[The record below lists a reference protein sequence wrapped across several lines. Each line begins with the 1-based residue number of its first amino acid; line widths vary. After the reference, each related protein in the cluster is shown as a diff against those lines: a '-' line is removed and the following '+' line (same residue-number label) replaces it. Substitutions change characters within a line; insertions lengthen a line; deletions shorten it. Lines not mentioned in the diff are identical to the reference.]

1 MGPGRRTVSDVFITI
16 FSPETAGA
24 SLRLA
29 SELRAAGLNVETALE
44 PGDKLGRQLKYAD
57 ARGVPLALVV
67 GPDELARDEVVLKD
81 LRSGEQHS
89 LRRELIVDAIRGAR
103 TGGSR

>member
-1 MGPGRRTVSDVFITI
+1 
-16 FSPETAGA
+16 
-24 SLRLA
+24 
-29 SELRAAGLNVETALE
+29 
-44 PGDKLGRQLKYAD
+44 
-57 ARGVPLALVV
+57 VPLALVV